1 MGYTGVGFMRS
12 VSLRITLAVA
22 AVSTV
27 AAANAQIFVNGNFET
42 GNLSS
47 WNVANT
53 ANGQTGLQ
61 TTVQYDIDGPG
72 PRPTNWAAKFN
83 VGQVA
88 FNAGVPAGIELT
100 QSLSLTAGFQ
110 YYFDFD
116 WSVLRDVASNNAEGG
131 IFSLIVN
138 GNSIASQAAGATTG
152 TTPLFGHVTGIF
164 TPTVTGSYVVG
175 ARIARPFT
183 PGGSLHQYVDNFATT
198 VAAVPEPATMAAL
211 GLGIAALLR
220 RRRKA

>member
-1 MGYTGVGFMRS
+1 MRS
-12 VSLRITLAVA
+12 INLRIVFAGA
-22 AVSTV
+22 ALVTV
-27 AAANAQIFVNGNFET
+27 AAANAQIFVNGNFES
-42 GNLSS
+42 GNLSA
-47 WNVANT
+47 WNIANT
-53 ANGQTGLQ
+53 ANGQSTVQ
-61 TTVQYDIDGPG
+61 TVAQYDIDGPG
-72 PRPTNWAAKFN
+72 PRPTNWAAKFS

-88 FNAGVPAGIELT
+88 FNPGVPAGIELT
-100 QSLSLTAGFQ
+100 QSLTLTAGLQ

-116 WSVLRDVASNNAEGG
+116 WSVLRDVNTNNAEGG

-138 GNSIASQAAGATTG
+138 GNSIASQAAGGTTG
-152 TTPLFGHVTGIF
+152 TTPIYGHVTGIF
-164 TPTVTGSYVVG
+164 TPTSTGSYVVG

-198 VAAVPEPATMAAL
+198 VAVPEPATMAAL

>member
-1 MGYTGVGFMRS
+1 MRIFS
-12 VSLRITLAVA
+12 PRFVLLTAALAACGA
-22 AVSTV
+22 AR
-27 AAANAQIFVNGNFET
+27 AQIFVNGNFES
-42 GNLSS
+42 GDLSA
-47 WNVANT
+47 WNIANT
-53 ANGQTGLQ
+53 ANGQTTLQ

-83 VGQVA
+83 VGQVT

-100 QSLSLTAGFQ
+100 QNLTLTAGLQ

-116 WSVLRDVASNNAEGG
+116 WSVRRDVATNNSEGG

-138 GNSIASQAAGATTG
+138 GNAIAFQGAGPTTG
-152 TTPLFGHVTGIF
+152 TTPIFGHVTGIF
-164 TPTVTGSYVVG
+164 TPTTTGSYSVG

-183 PGGSLHQYVDNFATT
+183 PGGSLNQYVDNFATT
-198 VAAVPEPATMAAL
+198 VAVPEPASMAAL
-211 GLGIAALLR
+211 GLGIAALLG